1 MLNGIEAPLLAASAP
16 GWLSATIVVV
26 AITLA
31 VATVALMLARPR
43 AIETGEAGAGR
54 RVVDPMLIL
63 SALAVIALAVAA
75 WLLR

>member
-1 MLNGIEAPLLAASAP
+1 MVNGIKAPLLGTSAP

-43 AIETGEAGAGR
+43 ATDTGEAGAGR
-54 RVVDPMLIL
+54 RVVDPLLIL
-63 SALAVIALAVAA
+63 SALVVIALAVAA

>member
-1 MLNGIEAPLLAASAP
+1 MNGMEAPVLAASAP
-16 GWLSATIVVV
+16 GWLSAVIVVV

-43 AIETGEAGAGR
+43 ATGTGEAGGAR
-54 RVVDPMLIL
+54 RAVDPMLIL
-63 SALAVIALAVAA
+63 SALVVIALAVAA